1 MRNMLRHKRRS
12 EKELHKGDAS
22 QYVPHN
28 RTQQATSTDVSTAKT
43 TSIVKRDSISK
54 DQRRMTL
61 ERMLASKEAAAHNRT
76 EEQNQENKPGSHNG
90 DESIISLASDEQ
102 QGSNISHRGVLVVL
116 PEQKLSQCIA
126 LPTYDDT
133 EMCVEASDLIQQV
146 DGLYIQDGSG
156 SSGVYSGSVI
166 QSSHVPHGYGK
177 LVYQDG
183 RTFDGSFVRGAKLYG
198 TMQYLDGSTYQGQF
212 LEGVRHGHGSYS
224 FRGGVVYRGDF
235 DNDMMHGPGTLT
247 WPNVSRFVGYWK
259 KGARHG
265 PGKYFRPDG
274 TLHREGVWKKG
285 ALIAP

>member
-12 EKELHKGDAS
+12 EKESHKGDVA

-28 RTQQATSTDVSTAKT
+28 RTNQATSTDVTTAKIPST
-43 TSIVKRDSISK
+43 VKRDSISK
-54 DQRRMTL
+54 DQRRL
-61 ERMLASKEAAAHNRT
+61 AIERVIAMKSSAALLPANKDAAAHHRT
-76 EEQNQENKPGSHNG
+76 AEQHQEKKTGSHDD
-90 DESIISLASDEQ
+90 DESIISLASNEQ
-102 QGSNISHRGVLVVL
+102 EDSNIISHRGVLVVL

-126 LPTYDDT
+126 LPTYEDA
-133 EMCVEASDLIQQV
+133 EICGESSDVIQQV
-146 DGLYIQDGSG
+146 DGLCIQDGSG

-183 RTFDGSFVRGAKLYG
+183 RTFEGNFVRGAKLYG

-235 DNDMMHGPGTLT
+235 DKEYIGIDSYLNFFGDNLC
-247 WPNVSRFVGYWK
+247 F
-259 KGARHG
+259 
-265 PGKYFRPDG
+265 
-274 TLHREGVWKKG
+274 
-285 ALIAP
+285 